1 VKGLIK
7 IMDKYSLIKLK
18 ESGLSNRKIALQLS
32 INRKT
37 VAKYLTSYHNE
48 IKNLEM
54 TKNPKDIQEKIICD
68 PKYDSSKRTNR
79 KYNAQMDEHLDHILE
94 NEVKKTQH
102 LGWDKQKLTCC
113 QIHEMIVQAGYDIGL
128 TTITSKVN
136 EKRRKHKE
144 CFIRQTY
151 NYGQRLEYDFG
162 EVKLQIEGKLG
173 KYHMA
178 VFSSP
183 KSNFRWAFLY
193 KNQKSEV
200 FLDSHIKF
208 FELVNGVYDEIVY
221 DNMKNVVSKFIG
233 RNEKKLNS
241 ELLKLSLY
249 YGFTIN
255 TTNCYKGN
263 EKGHVE
269 GSVKII
275 RNKVFSKKYRF
286 NTFDQASNYLQSE
299 LIALNKKSDIESE
312 KRSLKR
318 IKPKLSLARISEC
331 KVSKYSFITV
341 DNNYYSAP
349 EYLVGHKVLVKAYYD
364 EIAVYSNN
372 ELVCR
377 HKKIDGL
384 KLFSVDIMHY
394 LNTLKKKPGSLKNS
408 KALQSSEKLKTIYNA
423 YYKAKPIE
431 FIEFLQKNNNRSFE
445 QMINALRQ
453 INKSNIDKYFDND
466 KGDDS
471 LLNIT
476 RKQTL
481 RYNATLVN

>member
-1 VKGLIK
+1 MK
-7 IMDKYSLIKLK
+7 IMDKYTIIKLK
-18 ESGLSNRKIALQLS
+18 ESGLSNRKIALKLS

-37 VAKYLTSYHNE
+37 VAKYLTSYLDE
-48 IKNLEM
+48 IKSLET
-54 TKNPKDIQEKIICD
+54 TKAPRDIQEKIVCS
-68 PKYDSSKRTNR
+68 PKYDSSKRTSR
-79 KYNAQMDEHLDHILE
+79 KYSDQMDEELNRILQ
-94 NEVKKTQH
+94 NEVKKIEY
-102 LGWDKQKLTCC
+102 LGWDKQRLTCC
-113 QIHEMIVQAGYDIGL
+113 QIHEMLVELGHDIGL
-128 TTITSKVN
+128 TTITNKVN
-136 EKRRKHKE
+136 EKRKKNKE

-162 EVKLQIEGKLG
+162 EVKLQIAGKLG
-173 KYHMA
+173 KYHLA
-178 VFSSP
+178 VLSSP

-193 KNQKSEV
+193 KNQKAEV
-200 FLDSHIKF
+200 FLDSHVKF

-221 DNMKNVVSKFIG
+221 DNMKNVVSRFIG
-233 RNEKKLNS
+233 RNKKQINS

-249 YGFTIN
+249 YGFNIN

-269 GSVKII
+269 GSVKVI

-286 NTFDQASNYLQSE
+286 STFDQASIYLQSE
-299 LIALNKKSDIESE
+299 LKILNTKSEIEIE
-312 KRSLKR
+312 KRSLKKV
-318 IKPKLSLARISEC
+318 KPKLSLARISEC

-341 DNNYYSAP
+341 DNNYYSVP
-349 EYLVGHKVLVKAYYD
+349 EYLVGHKLLVKTYYD
-364 EIAVYSNN
+364 EIAIYSNN

-408 KALQSSEKLKTIYNA
+408 KALQSSEKLKTIYTT

-431 FIEFLQKNNNRSFE
+431 FIEFLQKNKNSPFE
-445 QMINALRQ
+445 QMINSLTQ

-466 KGDDS
+466 IIDDS
-471 LLNIT
+471 LLSIT

-481 RYNATLVN
+481 RYNATLIN